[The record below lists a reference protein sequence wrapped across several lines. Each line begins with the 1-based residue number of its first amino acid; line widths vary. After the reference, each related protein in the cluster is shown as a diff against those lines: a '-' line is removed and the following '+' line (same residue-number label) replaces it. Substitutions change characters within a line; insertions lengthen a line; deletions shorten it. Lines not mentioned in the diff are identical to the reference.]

1 MKPSVIAA
9 EMPVIDQPV
18 SRAIGRRNT
27 GSENIAPIA
36 TQPITPPAATM
47 IQRYRESCIGCLL
60 GRVDIIGETGA
71 GVDARP
77 VDIGTTNGLA
87 RNRHARL
94 AETKIF
100 RHRRIAACAVHRAPR
115 APASAGKPPDAHAA
129 ASPRRHA
136 VTPSRRHVATSPRRP
151 LARHE
156 NRRIRAPRR
165 RAVLPRPRSAPF
177 PESESRN
184 EK

>member
-77 VDIGTTNGLA
+77 VDIGTTNGRA
-87 RNRHARL
+87 RNRHARPV
-94 AETKIF
+94 ETKIF
-100 RHRRIAACAVHRAPR
+100 RHRRIDACAVHRAPR
-115 APASAGKPPDAHAA
+115 APASVAESSDAHAA
-129 ASPRRHA
+129 APPRRRA
-136 VTPSRRHVATSPRRP
+136 ATPPRRP
-151 LARHE
+151 FARHE

-165 RAVLPRPRSAPF
+165 RAVLPRPRCAPF

-184 EK
+184 QK

>member
-1 MKPSVIAA
+1 
-9 EMPVIDQPV
+9 
-18 SRAIGRRNT
+18 
-27 GSENIAPIA
+27 
-36 TQPITPPAATM
+36 M

-77 VDIGTTNGLA
+77 VDIGTTNGRA
-87 RNRHARL
+87 RNRHARSV
-94 AETKIF
+94 ETKIF

-115 APASAGKPPDAHAA
+115 TGIRRRTARRARRRVA
-129 ASPRRHA
+129 ASPRRH
-136 VTPSRRHVATSPRRP
+136 VITS

-165 RAVLPRPRSAPF
+165 AVLPRPRRAPF

-184 EK
+184 QK